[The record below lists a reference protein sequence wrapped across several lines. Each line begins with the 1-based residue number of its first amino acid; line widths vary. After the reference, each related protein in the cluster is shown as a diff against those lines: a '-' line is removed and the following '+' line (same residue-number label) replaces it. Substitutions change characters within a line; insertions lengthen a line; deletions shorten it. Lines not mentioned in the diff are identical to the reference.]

1 MRAEASVP
9 SPRHEVEGR
18 GWIDAKTSQ
27 SGRLDLNRRPF
38 GPQPRGFGCLCV
50 SERPSFPIC
59 PGPWTI
65 WMHGVPKRYHGAGSQ
80 SGTPVR
86 RALRDRQAAR
96 ESDRLPTAERVL
108 LCMESSTLL
117 RDTPAGT
124 RQQLDGPVARL
135 WEALPAARSGL
146 AAALAQERVRG
157 AGRRANLG
165 VTSIYLQGIEAV
177 DLELTPSH
185 LEGGLGP
192 EAVLRAHVFSL
203 FPASRRR
210 CGLLAGG
217 SAHEIE

>member
-1 MRAEASVP
+1 MDRCENFAVGATGFEPATFRPPAERIRVSMCLGASVV
-9 SPRHEVEGR
+9 SYLSRAVDDLDAWGTKAVPRR
-18 GWIDAKTSQ
+18 GLTIGHAGQ
-27 SGRLDLNRRPF
+27 ANPPRPT
-38 GPQPRGFGCLCV
+38 GCTR
-50 SERPSFPIC
+50 E
-59 PGPWTI
+59 
-65 WMHGVPKRYHGAGSQ
+65 
-80 SGTPVR
+80 
-86 RALRDRQAAR
+86 RQAAHR
-96 ESDRLPTAERVL
+96 RKSAALHGKQHSAA
-108 LCMESSTLL
+108 
-117 RDTPAGT
+117 DTPAGT